1 MTKKTIAI
9 LGGTGNEGNG
19 LALRWASAGYPVIIG
34 SRQAE
39 KAVASAAELN
49 EILGSNTIIGMEN
62 AEAARQAEISVL
74 TVVAAAHQSAL
85 ESLKDDLQGKLVL
98 DATARVIFPGVI
110 PPSAP
115 SAARIAQDILGDG
128 AVVVAAYQNVPAH
141 ALRKN
146 LDKPLDCD
154 VLICGDNM
162 SAVEQAIA
170 LTADAGMRGLY
181 AGNLDDAL
189 VVEGLTALIIKM
201 NKYYKG
207 HGMVRITGLDS

>member
-1 MTKKTIAI
+1 MTQKTIAI

-19 LALRWASAGYPVIIG
+19 LALRWASAGFQVIIG

-39 KAVASAAELN
+39 KAEASAAELN
-49 EILGSNTIIGMEN
+49 QILGSDTIIGLEN
-62 AEAARQAEISVL
+62 AEAARQAEIVVL
-74 TVVAAAHQSAL
+74 TVVAAAHRSAL
-85 ESLKDDLQGKLVL
+85 ESLQEALQGKLVL

-115 SAARIAQDILGDG
+115 SAARIAQDILGEG

-141 ALRKN
+141 ALRKD

-154 VLICGDNM
+154 VLICGDDM
-162 SAVEQAIA
+162 AAVEQAIA
-170 LTADAGMRGLY
+170 LTGAAGMRGLY
-181 AGNLDDAL
+181 AGNLDDAV